1 MAQNLTD
8 TSDQEFLDT
17 DYAMELAELAKFQI
31 MQQAVNAMIAQAN
44 STPQSVLAML
54 S

>member
-8 TSDQEFLDT
+8 TRSRILDT

-31 MQQAVNAMIAQAN
+31 MQQAVNAMMAQAN
-44 STPQSVLAML
+44 ASPSAVLAML
-54 S
+54 